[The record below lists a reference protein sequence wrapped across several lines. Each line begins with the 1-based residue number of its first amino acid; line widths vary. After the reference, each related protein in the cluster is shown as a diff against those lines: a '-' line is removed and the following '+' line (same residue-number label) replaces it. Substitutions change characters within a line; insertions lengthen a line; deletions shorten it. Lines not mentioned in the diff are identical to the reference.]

1 MKQCRNTCILRGLS
15 IAQGIVMK
23 LRDLLFTASAV
34 CLFSGLTHATPIIFD
49 AGTSYTTS
57 EVIDSSSGAN
67 LNGVAVTACFVS
79 NECQTVLFDGSLGNA
94 AFGAAIGD
102 GWQLSLQG
110 DSYINPF
117 SFDTSVAVT
126 QLHLNGA
133 PGNIV
138 FDTKDMFAGSTGTPG
153 SQSGAFFEVDLFS
166 GSTDF
171 EPLSVVYS
179 NQVWFGQTFYGD
191 LYTSMTINFDPNGV
205 VGSMM
210 FYTDTDIASTVAVP
224 ASATLLLLLTG
235 LLGLQ
240 WRRRH

>member
-1 MKQCRNTCILRGLS
+1 
-15 IAQGIVMK
+15 MK
-23 LRDLLFTASAV
+23 LRDILFTASAV

-57 EVIDSSSGAN
+57 EVIDSSTGAN

-79 NECQTVLFDGSLGNA
+79 NECQTVFFDGSLGNA

-110 DSYINPF
+110 DSYIKPF

-126 QLHLNGA
+126 QLYLNGA

-138 FDTKDMFAGSTGTPG
+138 FDTKYMFAGLTGTPG
-153 SQSGAFFEVDLFS
+153 SQHGSFFEALDS
-166 GSTDF
+166 DF
-171 EPLSVVYS
+171 EPLSFVYS

-191 LYTSMTINFDPNGV
+191 LYTSMTINFAPNGV

-235 LLGLQ
+235 LIGLQ